1 MEDHP
6 DEFRTTRSETLYWA
20 TLVSIVSVAVALLLW
35 LVLGII
41 PSMEAEAFAA
51 WRQDALQAGE
61 EVVLLPMDVA
71 MQTRWVGC
79 IIILGVVLGGA
90 MLVLAARLYA
100 VAMSLREQNE
110 MALSQSSMGSDSVVE
125 PAFSSSEEEESAKR
139 LRTERAVAEQRSQ
152 EEARRQAEEAE
163 RAKEEARRQK
173 KAAEKR
179 AKEEERRQAK
189 AAERAKEEARR
200 QAEEAERVKE
210 EARRQAKAA
219 ERVKEEARRQAEE
232 AERVKE
238 EARRQAKAAERHAKE
253 EERRQVEKEMI
264 ERREQEEAQ
273 RHQEEKEVVEQRR
286 ERASQGHARKPDSAP
301 REQPHLRES
310 IPVPASSSAS
320 SVSPETAD
328 LPVDE
333 AFSEIVEGLRSSD
346 EPARLKAAVALGA
359 LGESEPGWRPA
370 VTDMLVSYLQEHASL
385 KRSQTKRSRLT
396 SRDQKGEGTPDK
408 KASSGKSSKLSPSSS
423 GRPDPT
429 IQAILSVLGGYA
441 KPVSGH
447 ALLDLKHLYL
457 CRYDLQ
463 GAHLEGADFKGARVY
478 GARLRGAH
486 LEGADLSAATGL
498 TLDQLRSAHIDE
510 ATSLPRSVEE
520 HRAEIGA

>member
-1 MEDHP
+1 MLWECTMEDHP

-179 AKEEERRQAK
+179 AKEE
-189 AAERAKEEARR
+189 
-200 QAEEAERVKE
+200 
-210 EARRQAKAA
+210 ARRQAKAA
-219 ERVKEEARRQAEE
+219 ERVKEEERRQAEE
-232 AERVKE
+232 AERAKE
-238 EARRQAKAAERHAKE
+238 EERRQAKAAERHAKE

>member
-1 MEDHP
+1 M
-6 DEFRTTRSETLYWA
+6 
-20 TLVSIVSVAVALLLW
+20 
-35 LVLGII
+35 
-41 PSMEAEAFAA
+41 
-51 WRQDALQAGE
+51 
-61 EVVLLPMDVA
+61 
-71 MQTRWVGC
+71 
-79 IIILGVVLGGA
+79 
-90 MLVLAARLYA
+90 
-100 VAMSLREQNE
+100 
-110 MALSQSSMGSDSVVE
+110 
-125 PAFSSSEEEESAKR
+125 
-139 LRTERAVAEQRSQ
+139 
-152 EEARRQAEEAE
+152 
-163 RAKEEARRQK
+163 
-173 KAAEKR
+173 
-179 AKEEERRQAK
+179 
-189 AAERAKEEARR
+189 
-200 QAEEAERVKE
+200 
-210 EARRQAKAA
+210 
-219 ERVKEEARRQAEE
+219 KEEARRQAEE